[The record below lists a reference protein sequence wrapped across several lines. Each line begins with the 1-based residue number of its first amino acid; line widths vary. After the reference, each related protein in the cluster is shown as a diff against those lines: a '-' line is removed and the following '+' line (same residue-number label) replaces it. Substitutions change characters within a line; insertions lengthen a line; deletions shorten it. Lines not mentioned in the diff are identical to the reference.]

1 MFTQS
6 YVDVHARLVVTV
18 HAAFDLAQEP
28 PCLSKIVYASIAVLS
43 PSLHSKKNRYI
54 CSTPLWLCAYR
65 LWVQSH
71 V

>member
-28 PCLSKIVYASIAVLS
+28 PCLSEIVYASIAVLS
-43 PSLHSKKNRYI
+43 PSLHSKKQIY
-54 CSTPLWLCAYR
+54 L
-65 LWVQSH
+65 
-71 V
+71 